1 MMSWPLL
8 QTGDASSLL
17 ARWRKRALLTL
28 LSMTLLSAGAAGQR
42 TGDAQKGVSTGDHA
56 FAQTVPASKQ
66 TKALEKQLGEIVAA
80 HHGKVAV
87 WAKNLETG
95 QVIAIDADE
104 PVQTASVIKLPI
116 MLEAFHQKKAGKLDL
131 AKRIR
136 LMKDDQVSGSGVL
149 PFLDPGLDLTV
160 NDAIVLMMTLS
171 DNTATNLVIDQ
182 VTIPAVN
189 ARISALGLKDTYLYK
204 KVYKPPQGPM
214 PADQKK
220 FGLGKT
226 TAREMGEVMEAIARC
241 ELRDAELCKRMVE
254 IMKNQQFRYMIPR
267 YLETEDT
274 SEEGSA
280 IADKIGE
287 LDHVRNDVALVE
299 SKAGPIV
306 ISIFTWDNADA
317 SWSPDNEAYF
327 TIAKLARE
335 IVHAWSPQ
343 GLGKPK

>member
-1 MMSWPLL
+1 VIPI
-8 QTGDASSLL
+8 
-17 ARWRKRALLTL
+17 ALVVL
-28 LSMTLLSAGAAGQR
+28 
-42 TGDAQKGVSTGDHA
+42 HA
-56 FAQTVPASKQ
+56 FAAAQTVPPSGA
-66 TKALEKQLGEIVAA
+66 TKTLEKKLSPIIAA

-87 WAKNLETG
+87 WAKHLRTG
-95 QVIAIDADE
+95 QMVAIEADT

-116 MLEAFHQKKAGKLDL
+116 MLEAFHQKKDGKLDFS
-131 AKRIR
+131 KRIT
-136 LMKDDQVSGSGVL
+136 LTKDDQVSGSGLL
-149 PFLDPGLDLTV
+149 PFLEPGLALTV
-160 NDAIVLMMTLS
+160 NDAIVLMMTVS
-171 DNTATNLVIDQ
+171 DNTATNLVLDQ

-189 ARISALGLKDTYLYK
+189 ARVTALGLKDTYLYK
-204 KVYKPPQGPM
+204 KVYKPPVGPM

-241 ELRDAELCKRMVE
+241 ELADAALCARMIE

-267 YLETEDT
+267 YLETADT

-299 SKAGPIV
+299 TKAGPIV
-306 ISIFTWDNADA
+306 ISVFTWENKDA

-327 TIAKLARE
+327 TIAKVAKA
-335 IVHAWSPQ
+335 IVDAWSPE
-343 GLGKPK
+343 GLGKAK